1 MPPLE
6 PIARHSAGP
15 SRPVARP
22 RRDLRGL
29 LVVGAVAAAV
39 CGAIVMFQGNSEGAP
54 RTLAQA
60 QAAEPASAAAPAA
73 PVTATA
79 DSTVSADQA
88 ASNPAA
94 AESGVGTDASAT
106 PAGIVDAE
114 PGSAGAAVK
123 NSVGC
128 EMTERSVSFDDSNST
143 VRCIQDAL
151 IQQNLLTAPATGT
164 YDNDTVAAVR
174 KLQVDHDLFVDGL
187 AGRET
192 GLQLGIWPDEA
203 SLVVHTPAA
212 APGAKDS
219 MGFTLSPVASTGA
232 DAPALPEN
240 SGTGR
245 RLVYS
250 RAGQRIW
257 AMDKDGNIIR
267 SWLISGSKFGN
278 ETTGVHKVFSRSE
291 TTTAWNGRAILPLMV
306 RWLPTKLGAIGFH
319 AIPIHV
325 EDGSVYQTDA
335 ELGTRL
341 SGGCQ
346 RQNNLDAQFTWAF
359 AQIGT
364 PVVVV

>member
-6 PIARHSAGP
+6 PIARQSSGSP
-15 SRPVARP
+15 RPGARR

-29 LVVGAVAAAV
+29 LVVGAVATAV
-39 CGAIVMFQGNSEGAP
+39 CGVIVMFQGSSHGA

-60 QAAEPASAAAPAA
+60 PSAQPASVAAPAVA
-73 PVTATA
+73 VAATDSSVAA
-79 DSTVSADQA
+79 DPDASTSSTTV
-88 ASNPAA
+88 PGAA
-94 AESGVGTDASAT
+94 ADPAAT

-114 PGSAGAAVK
+114 PGTAGAAVK
-123 NSVGC
+123 NTVGC
-128 EMTERSVSFDDSNST
+128 EMTERSVSFGDSNST

-174 KLQVDHDLFVDGL
+174 KLQVDNDLFVDGL

-203 SLVVHTPAA
+203 SLVIHTPAP

-219 MGFTLSPVASTGA
+219 MGFLLSPVATTGA
-232 DAPALPEN
+232 DAPPLPEN
-240 SGTGR
+240 TGTGR

-257 AMDKDGNIIR
+257 AVDKDGNIIR
-267 SWLISGSKFGN
+267 SWLVSGSKFGN
-278 ETTGVHKVFSRSE
+278 ETPGVHKVYSRSE

-364 PVVVV
+364 PMVVV